1 MKTLKN
7 FTVPTPI
14 GDLQVMTDVNAI
26 VLCEF
31 NDHPARITRH
41 LAKHH
46 AGAKIV
52 DIIAPTAIKT
62 IFDSY
67 FGGESNNLDSLPV
80 SLYGTAHEL
89 KTWKYLQTV
98 PAGTTQSYG
107 EMAKNLNSSPRAVGG
122 ANGRNA
128 IALLIPCH
136 RIIGADGT
144 LTGYAGGIERKEW
157 LLRHEGA
164 I

>member
-1 MKTLKN
+1 MCELN
-7 FTVPTPI
+7 RFSIETPI
-14 GDLQVMTDVNAI
+14 GDLQVMMNESAI

-31 NDHPARITRH
+31 SDHQARITKH

-46 AGAKIV
+46 AGAEIV
-52 DIIAPTAIKT
+52 DIEAPEKISAA
-62 IFDSY
+62 FENY
-67 FGGESNNLDSLPV
+67 FSGNVDALNELAFSPS
-80 SLYGTAHEL
+80 GTAHEL
-89 KTWKYLQTV
+89 KIWHYLRTV

-128 IALLIPCH
+128 IALIIPCH
-136 RIIGADGT
+136 RIIGADGA
-144 LTGYAGGIERKEW
+144 LTGYAGGLERKQW
-157 LLRHEGA
+157 LLRHERA

>member
-1 MKTLKN
+1 MTSLKN
-7 FTVPTPI
+7 FTLPTPI
-14 GDLQVMTDVNAI
+14 GDLQIMMKGDAI
-26 VLCEF
+26 ILCEF
-31 NDHPARITRH
+31 SDHPTRITKH

-46 AGAKIV
+46 AGAEIV
-52 DIIAPTAIKT
+52 DIKAPEQISSA
-62 IFDSY
+62 FESY
-67 FGGESNNLDSLPV
+67 FSGKVDALSGLAFSPS
-80 SLYGTAHEL
+80 GTAHEL
-89 KTWKYLQTV
+89 KTWHYLRTV

-107 EMAKNLNSSPRAVGG
+107 EMAKNLASSPRAVGG

-136 RIIGADGT
+136 RIIGADGS
-144 LTGYAGGIERKEW
+144 LTGYAGGLERKEW

>member
-1 MKTLKN
+1 MKTLKS
-7 FTVPTPI
+7 FTLPTPI
-14 GDLQVMTDVNAI
+14 GDLQVMIDENAI

-31 NDHPARITRH
+31 SDHQARISRH

-46 AGAKIV
+46 AGVEII
-52 DIIAPTAIKT
+52 DISPPSNIRSA
-62 IFDSY
+62 FENY
-67 FGGESNNLDSLPV
+67 FSGEVATLNELPV
-80 SLYGTAHEL
+80 SPSGTAHQL
-89 KTWKYLQTV
+89 KTWKYLKTI

-107 EMAKNLNSSPRAVGG
+107 EMAKNMKSSPRAVGG

-144 LTGYAGGIERKEW
+144 LTGYAGGLERKEW

>member
-1 MKTLKN
+1 MKTLKS
-7 FTVPTPI
+7 FTIPTPL
-14 GDLQVMTDVNAI
+14 GDLQVMMSESAI

-31 NDHPARITRH
+31 SDHQARITKH

-52 DIIAPTAIKT
+52 DIKAPKQISAA
-62 IFDSY
+62 FENY
-67 FGGESNNLDSLPV
+67 FSGNVDALNALAFSPS
-80 SLYGTAHEL
+80 GTAHEL
-89 KTWKYLQTV
+89 KIWHYLRTV

-128 IALLIPCH
+128 IALIIPCH

-144 LTGYAGGIERKEW
+144 LTGYAGGLERKQW

-164 I
+164 L

>member
-1 MKTLKN
+1 MTSLKN
-7 FTVPTPI
+7 FTLPTPI
-14 GDLQVMTDVNAI
+14 GALQIMIKDETI

-31 NDHPARITRH
+31 ADHQARITKH

-46 AGAKIV
+46 AGVEIV
-52 DIIAPTAIKT
+52 DVEPPKQIRAT
-62 IFDSY
+62 FESY
-67 FGGESNNLDSLPV
+67 FSGNADALTGLAFSPS
-80 SLYGTAHEL
+80 GTAHEL
-89 KTWKYLQTV
+89 KIWNYLRTV

-107 EMAKNLNSSPRAVGG
+107 EMAKNLGSSPRAVGG

-136 RIIGADGT
+136 RIIGADGS
-144 LTGYAGGIERKEW
+144 LRGYAGGLNRKEW
-157 LLRHEGA
+157 LLKHEGA

>member
-1 MKTLKN
+1 MTMLKKFTL
-7 FTVPTPI
+7 PTPI
-14 GDLQVMTDVNAI
+14 GDLQVMMDESAI

-31 NDHPARITRH
+31 KDHPARISRH

-46 AGAKIV
+46 AGADIV
-52 DIIAPTAIKT
+52 DIEAPSQIKT
-62 IFDSY
+62 VFDRY
-67 FGGESNNLDSLPV
+67 FAGEMDSLN
-80 SLYGTAHEL
+80 SLPISPSGTMHEL
-89 KTWKYLQTV
+89 KVWAYLQTV
-98 PAGTTQSYG
+98 PVGTTQSYG
-107 EMAKNLNSSPRAVGG
+107 EMAKTLSSSPRAVGG

-144 LTGYAGGIERKEW
+144 LTGYAGGLERKQW
-157 LLRHEGA
+157 LLKHEGA

>member
-1 MKTLKN
+1 MCELN
-7 FTVPTPI
+7 RFNIATPI
-14 GDLQVMTDVNAI
+14 GDLQVIMDESAI

-31 NDHPARITRH
+31 SDHQARIAKQ

-46 AGAKIV
+46 AGAKLV
-52 DIIAPTAIKT
+52 DIKAPKQISSA
-62 IFDSY
+62 FDRY
-67 FGGESNNLDSLPV
+67 FSGNVGALNALAFSPS
-80 SLYGTAHEL
+80 GTAHEL
-89 KTWKYLQTV
+89 KVWRYLRTV
-98 PAGTTQSYG
+98 AAGTTQSYG

-128 IALLIPCH
+128 ITLLIPCH

-144 LTGYAGGIERKEW
+144 LTGYAGGLERKEW

-164 I
+164 L

>member
-1 MKTLKN
+1 MKTLRS
-7 FTVPTPI
+7 FTIATPI
-14 GDLQVMTDVNAI
+14 GDLQVMMDESAI

-31 NDHPARITRH
+31 IDNPARISRH

-46 AGAKIV
+46 AGV
-52 DIIAPTAIKT
+52 EIIDVTAPPHIKT
-62 IFDSY
+62 VFNNY
-67 FGGESNNLDSLPV
+67 FTGEIDALNTLSV
-80 SLYGTAHEL
+80 SPMGTAHQL
-89 KTWKYLQTV
+89 KTWKYLKTV

-107 EMAKNLNSSPRAVGG
+107 EMAKNMNSSPRAVGG

-144 LTGYAGGIERKEW
+144 LTGYAGGLERKQW